1 MLILT
6 RKPGES
12 IYIGDI
18 KVTIVEMKG
27 NQIRVGIDAPP
38 EVRIYREEI
47 YLQIMEENKIAAEAS
62 QAHIS
67 AGLPGEAPRPVA
79 FGKVSPLKGSSRSGD
94 ASGGE
99 EKKRKPGFALPDA
112 PTSERGDP
120 SSKGNAQGPSG
131 DRPAVFV
138 KRKKKE

>member
-47 YLQIMEENKIAAEAS
+47 YLQIMEENRIAAETS
-62 QAHIS
+62 QGEIP
-67 AGLPGEAPRPVA
+67 GELPGEIARPGAVGRVAPLRGA
-79 FGKVSPLKGSSRSGD
+79 HRSDDGGD
-94 ASGGE
+94 ANR
-99 EKKRKPGFALPDA
+99 RKPGFALPNPD
-112 PTSERGDP
+112 RGDAGSR
-120 SSKGNAQGPSG
+120 SSAQPPEG

-138 KRKKKE
+138 KRKRKE